1 MERHRRE
8 QQTSVMSAE
17 DKEELRILLIED
29 SPIVAERVRE
39 TLREMESMLV
49 VDTIDRESKA
59 IEALGRGGIDIII
72 LDLRLNRGTGF
83 GVLRA
88 LSGQVGRPVV
98 IIFTNYDL
106 PEYRREAMALG
117 ADYFLDKA
125 RDFERLPQVLETIR
139 EQRHPESVP
148 SLS

>member
-1 MERHRRE
+1 ML
-8 QQTSVMSAE
+8 QTPMSAE
-17 DKEELRILLIED
+17 DKELRVLLIED

-39 TLREMESMLV
+39 TLQEMKSMRI

-59 IEALGRGGIDIII
+59 IEALNRGGIDIII

-88 LSGQVGRPVV
+88 LAGRVGRPAI

-106 PEYRREAMALG
+106 PEYRREALALG

-139 EQRHPESVP
+139 DQRCAEAAA
-148 SLS
+148 SLN

>member
-1 MERHRRE
+1 MERRRRE

-49 VDTIDRESKA
+49 VETIDRESKA

-98 IIFTNYDL
+98 IIFTSYDL

-139 EQRHPESVP
+139 EQRHPEPLP

>member
-1 MERHRRE
+1 MERRRE

-29 SPIVAERVRE
+29 SPIVAERIRE

-125 RDFERLPQVLETIR
+125 RDFERLPHVLETIR
-139 EQRHPESVP
+139 EQRHPEPIP

>member
-1 MERHRRE
+1 MERRRE

-29 SPIVAERVRE
+29 SPIVAERIRE

-139 EQRHPESVP
+139 DQRHPEPVL

>member
-1 MERHRRE
+1 MNE
-8 QQTSVMSAE
+8 QQ
-17 DKEELRILLIED
+17 KEELRVLLIED
-29 SPIVAERVRE
+29 SPIVAERLRE
-39 TLREMESMLV
+39 SLREMNAVLV
-49 VDTIDRESKA
+49 IDTIDRENIA
-59 IEALGRGGIDIII
+59 IEALKHGGVDIVI

-106 PEYRREAMALG
+106 PEYRRQAMALG

-125 RDFERLPQVLETIR
+125 RDFERLPQVIETIR
-139 EQRHPESVP
+139 ERRHDSEPRAH
-148 SLS
+148 